1 MYGPPRFMYI
11 GYGKYSC
18 YHATWSWVALR
29 YILRGCITPPKILR
43 TVRPGNLKVKCRSGG
58 SSVGLSL
65 YFPVPYRVSVAV
77 TARNRWC
84 LLVDSLYNLVVR
96 QSVLFLHVITFGL
109 FLDVMFFRLL
119 ALRVISCL
127 VRFFD
132 PAVQTGTFWW
142 GLRVVVLPLRSRS
155 RLLLYPVFFRYVGR
169 HLS

>member
-1 MYGPPRFMYI
+1 MLIGDWFVYRVPECLYGPPRFIYI

-127 VRFFD
+127 VGFFG
-132 PAVQTGTFWW
+132 PTVQTGTF
-142 GLRVVVLPLRSRS
+142 
-155 RLLLYPVFFRYVGR
+155 
-169 HLS
+169 

>member
-1 MYGPPRFMYI
+1 MLSRHVVLVY
-11 GYGKYSC
+11 
-18 YHATWSWVALR
+18 SWVAPR

-43 TVRPGNLKVKCRSGG
+43 TVRPGNLKVKV
-58 SSVGLSL
+58 SVGGVISWFVPL
-65 YFPVPYRVSVAV
+65 FFPYRVEFRLPLQLEIGGVF
-77 TARNRWC
+77 WWILC
-84 LLVDSLYNLVVR
+84 MILVVFL
-96 QSVLFLHVITFGL
+96 SVLFLHVITLGL

-155 RLLLYPVFFRYVGR
+155 RLLLYPAFFRYVGR